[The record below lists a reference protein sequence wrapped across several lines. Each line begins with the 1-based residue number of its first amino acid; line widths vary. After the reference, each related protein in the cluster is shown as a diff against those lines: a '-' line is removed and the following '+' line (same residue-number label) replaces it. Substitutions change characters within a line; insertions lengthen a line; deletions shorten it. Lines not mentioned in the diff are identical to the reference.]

1 MELREATLAVLLLG
15 VLVTFHELGHFLA
28 GRAKGVYVHEFAI
41 GMGPVIFSKQGKETK
56 YSLRLIPI
64 GGFTKFAG
72 EEGKDREEDAAVR
85 RDRLLNAQSPGR
97 RAWIVFAGPLS
108 NLLIASLA
116 FFAVFSFVGLNR
128 PTTTLSEVM
137 VGYPAEKAGLRAGD
151 TVLSVGGISTPTW
164 EDMTA
169 AVQPRAGQSLAVVVQ
184 RGAET
189 VSIPV
194 TPIDV
199 SGVGVMGVRPAF
211 VVERTGLFRGL
222 FEGLK
227 ETVIVSVIWVRGIFG
242 MLVGR
247 IAPEVTGPV
256 GITQILGEAAKTG
269 VGELLYLFGALSANL
284 GLINLMP
291 IPALDGSRLVFA
303 GVEAARGR
311 PIDPEKESL
320 VHFVGFFLLMALFV
334 VITYKDILRLI
345 R

>member
-1 MELREATLAVLLLG
+1 LQEAALAVLLLG

-28 GRAKGVYVHEFAI
+28 GRAKGVYVHEFAV
-41 GMGPVIFSKQGKETK
+41 GMGPVVLSRQGKETK

-72 EEGKDREEDAAVR
+72 EEGKDREEDAAVPR
-85 RDRLLNAQSPGR
+85 ERLLAMQSPGR
-97 RAWIVFAGPLS
+97 RAWIVAAGPLA

-128 PTTTLSEVM
+128 PTTTLAEVM
-137 VGYPAEKAGLRAGD
+137 AGYPAEKSGLRPGD
-151 TVLSVGGISTPTW
+151 IVLSVGGVSTSTW
-164 EDMTA
+164 EDMTG
-169 AVQPRAGQSLAVVVQ
+169 AVQPKAGQSLTVVVL
-184 RGAET
+184 RGDAT

-199 SGVGVMGVRPAF
+199 GGVGVIGVRPTF
-211 VVERTGLFRGL
+211 VVERLGPFSGLL
-222 FEGLK
+222 EGLK
-227 ETVIVSVIWVRGIFG
+227 ETVIVSVIWIRGIFG

-247 IAPEVTGPV
+247 IAPDVTGPV

-269 VGELLYLFGALSANL
+269 IGELLYLFGALSANL

-303 GVEAARGR
+303 GVEAARGK
-311 PIDPEKESL
+311 PIDPEKESF
-320 VHFVGFFLLMALFV
+320 VHFIGFFLLMALFV

>member
-1 MELREATLAVLLLG
+1 MREAALAVLLLG
-15 VLVTFHELGHFLA
+15 VLVTFHEMGHFLA

-41 GMGPVIFSKQGKETK
+41 GMGPVVFTRQGEETK

-72 EEGKDREEDAAVR
+72 EEGRDREEDADIPAY
-85 RDRLLNAQSPGR
+85 RLLNAQSPGR
-97 RAWIVFAGPLS
+97 RAWIVVAGPLA

-116 FFAVFSFVGLNR
+116 FFAVFSLVGLHR

-137 VGYPAEKAGLRAGD
+137 AGYPAEKAGLRPGD

-164 EDMTA
+164 DDMTA
-169 AVQPRAGQSLAVVVQ
+169 AVQPRAGQSLVIVAQ

-189 VSIPV
+189 VSVPV
-194 TPIDV
+194 MPIDMN
-199 SGVGVMGVRPAF
+199 GVGVIGVRPGF
-211 VVERTGLFRGL
+211 VLEKLGLVSGL

-227 ETVIVSVIWVRGIFG
+227 ETVIVSVVWIRGIFG

-256 GITQILGEAAKTG
+256 GITQILGEAARTG
-269 VGELLYLFGALSANL
+269 TGELLYLFGALSANL
-284 GLINLMP
+284 GLLNLMP
-291 IPALDGSRLVFA
+291 VPALDGSRLVFA
-303 GVEAARGR
+303 GVEAVRGK
-311 PIDPEKESL
+311 PIDPEKESF
-320 VHFVGFFLLMALFV
+320 VHFIGFFLLMALFV
-334 VITYKDILRLI
+334 VITYRDILRLI